1 MKRSFLVLVPEGL
14 VGFHGMVNFSF
25 FGISGWGI
33 DLDCSV
39 VAGFALAKH

>member
-1 MKRSFLVLVPEGL
+1 MERSFLVLVPEGL

-39 VAGFALAKH
+39 VEWFALEKN